1 MKSNRIDLTIS
12 TEKLQESKNFYM
24 EHFNFKLMYESDW
37 YIELLAPSINVG
49 ISFTLPQRE
58 EGEFF
63 NGRGLILSLEV
74 NDVVAEY
81 ERIKAE
87 GLLIYQEIQE
97 KPWGEKS
104 FVINDPN
111 GVHVYIYE
119 AIEPTPEYKQVYD
132 SYK

>member
-1 MKSNRIDLTIS
+1 MKSKRIDLTIS
-12 TEKLQESKNFYM
+12 TEKMQESKNFYM
-24 EHFNFKLMYESDW
+24 EHFDFKITYESDW
-37 YIELLAPSINVG
+37 YIELLSPSLNVG

-74 NDVVAEY
+74 DDVEY
-81 ERIKAE
+81 EYNRVKDE
-87 GLLIYQEIQE
+87 GLVIYQEVQE

>member
-1 MKSNRIDLTIS
+1 MKSKRIDITLS
-12 TEKLQESKNFYM
+12 TEKMQESKNFYKD
-24 EHFNFKLMYESDW
+24 HFDFKITYESDW
-37 YIELLAPSINVG
+37 YIELLSPSLNVG

-74 NDVVAEY
+74 DNVEIEY
-81 ERIKAE
+81 NRLRNE
-87 GLLIYQEIQE
+87 GLVIYQEIQE

-119 AIEPTPEYKQVYD
+119 AIEPTPEYKKVYD
-132 SYK
+132 SFK